1 MIKTILVAL
10 DGSEHAD
17 AALQYALW
25 LAERVRATVL
35 GLHVI
40 DVVSIEGSFLHDISG
55 SLGFE
60 PYLDFSAKMRE
71 ALRERGRVL
80 LETFNKRC
88 AERGVPCDTTLA
100 TGIVANEIC
109 DQARVADL
117 VVIGHRGVNE
127 QFSTGLLGSTTE
139 SVTRKSPKPVFVSPM
154 RFKEISRP
162 LLAYDGSQRAS
173 AAMHAAAEVA
183 SGLSLPLTVI
193 HVGREEA
200 ADGTR
205 VLDEARRYL
214 HSYGL
219 ALSCE
224 TITGYP
230 HQRIVEFIR
239 ERGTTCCSW
248 APTDTRAS
256 SRWCSAARPSSC
268 CGTAPAPCSWRVERR
283 RWSRPGRGAAVSAS
297 LRRARKHLLASGRA
311 GAEALRRRPR
321 ARAEPRGSCFSP
333 RPGAARS
340 RCRCRPGSSRAGGA
354 GRRCRGAGGRCAPR
368 GRGCSARCAA
378 SPSGRRGAQS
388 HARRSGARSRQP
400 RAGAARGARPP
411 ACA

>member
-17 AALQYALW
+17 AALRYALW

-40 DVVSIEGSFLHDISG
+40 DVVSI
-55 SLGFE
+55 
-60 PYLDFSAKMRE
+60 
-71 ALRERGRVL
+71 
-80 LETFNKRC
+80 
-88 AERGVPCDTTLA
+88 
-100 TGIVANEIC
+100 
-109 DQARVADL
+109 
-117 VVIGHRGVNE
+117 
-127 QFSTGLLGSTTE
+127 GLLGSTTE

-154 RFKEISRP
+154 RFKEIGRP

-173 AAMHAAAEVA
+173 AAMHAAAEVTSA
-183 SGLSLPLTVI
+183 LSLPLTVI

-239 ERGTTCCSW
+239 ERGH
-248 APTDTRAS
+248 DLLFI
-256 SRWCSAARPSSC
+256 
-268 CGTAPAPCSWRVERR
+268 
-283 RWSRPGRGAAVSAS
+283 GAY
-297 LRRARKHLLASGRA
+297 
-311 GAEALRRRPR
+311 
-321 ARAEPRGSCFSP
+321 
-333 RPGAARS
+333 
-340 RCRCRPGSSRAGGA
+340 
-354 GRRCRGAGGRCAPR
+354 
-368 GRGCSARCAA
+368 
-378 SPSGRRGAQS
+378 
-388 HARRSGARSRQP
+388 
-400 RAGAARGARPP
+400 
-411 ACA
+411 